1 MAGFEAQPKVLQ
13 THCCVLMLTEA
24 THQVWRGQ
32 EPLWRDVS
40 WDMSSGKCQGGV
52 NSISKINGECWKWHL
67 LVSDQIGGRKRNKQK
82 RHRSPQP
89 PSPSVSGES
98 FNRPCTSSTCP
109 EISQCVA
116 FTFDLAAFQTAA
128 FVLVSYSPS
137 AFPDISPAGLQSHL
151 LWGSS
156 SQPRFLRLGLG
167 YLVLQE
173 GLSCL

>member
-1 MAGFEAQPKVLQ
+1 MAGFKAQPKVLQ

-82 RHRSPQP
+82 RHRSPLP
-89 PSPSVSGES
+89 PALLSLEKVSIDPAPPAHALKLVSVSPSHLTWLLFKLLPSCW
-98 FNRPCTSSTCP
+98 FPTAPRL
-109 EISQCVA
+109 SQ
-116 FTFDLAAFQTAA
+116 T
-128 FVLVSYSPS
+128 
-137 AFPDISPAGLQSHL
+137 
-151 LWGSS
+151 
-156 SQPRFLRLGLG
+156 
-167 YLVLQE
+167 
-173 GLSCL
+173 